1 MGYEAAL
8 KKHPKD
14 HTAGHEGQPDSST
27 VEVDLGGRKV
37 QIRQQTVASGIGVG
51 IGRRLKRL
59 FG

>member
-1 MGYEAAL
+1 MGHEDAL

-14 HTAGHEGQPDSST
+14 HTSLLST
-27 VEVDLGGRKV
+27 VEVDFGGRKA

-51 IGRRLKRL
+51 IGRRLRRL